1 MDLPDFLI
9 DHADGEIRLAG
20 HRLGLYDV
28 ISLYQ
33 QGYSAEKIGDEYP
46 TLPVAVIHKLIA
58 FYRKN
63 QGEVDAYVAAY
74 REELQRQE
82 QAYAANPGALHHHCA
97 RRGRRGM
104 ADSFSKVFSAR
115 GPVYLQLPANQ
126 TVSRTVPNF

>member
-9 DHADGEIRLAG
+9 DHPDGEIRLAG

-46 TLPVAVIHKLIA
+46 TLPVAVIHQLIA

-74 REELQRQE
+74 REELDRQE
-82 QAYAANPGALHHHCA
+82 QAYAANPGALHLKRLQKMLQEAERKHA
-97 RRGRRGM
+97 GDP
-104 ADSFSKVFSAR
+104 AWSKLSIREKMERLALLNPS
-115 GPVYLQLPANQ
+115 GE
-126 TVSRTVPNF
+126 